1 LHAAIQEALAQEP
14 ALTVRFNVTGRIQLA
29 SPLPVLGKR
38 IVIDG
43 PGAEM
48 LTVLAPPNGPVFE
61 VSGPAEIRGLTVSG
75 GTRAGIRVIDDGA
88 LTATRVTVAENVAG
102 DIRANPTGVRFNDGG
117 GIFNRGILT
126 VVDSLIAGN
135 TAHIGAGIFNSGI
148 LRMTGSTVSDN
159 TAGDDPR
166 GSASGGGITTGG
178 TATITSSRVVGN
190 RAGNGGGIY
199 TSGELTVENSE
210 IADNVVPAG
219 AGVINHGGGIY
230 VTGTARIRDSV
241 IARNTASYGGGIFKS
256 PEASLAITGTSIT
269 SNRAGTSGGGIINN
283 RGTLTLERSTIA
295 NNEGEGLSNNRGTA
309 TLINVT
315 VSGNGRRQGS
325 VGINNTGVGGDVGV
339 LKIIHGTITG
349 NQAGLRNDGVSQVT
363 LRATIL
369 QGNPSAN
376 CTGRIISEGANISS
390 DGTCNLTGPGD
401 RNRTNALLGPLG
413 DNGGKTQTHALSP
426 ESLAIDA
433 AGLCDVPVDQRGES
447 RPQPGAPGLLA
458 ACDSGSYELQPS
470 AE

>member
-14 ALTVRFNVTGRIQLA
+14 SLTVRFNVTGRIQLA

-126 VVDSLIAGN
+126 LVDSLIAGN

-166 GSASGGGITTGG
+166 GSASGGGITTVERPRLRQNRRQ
-178 TATITSSRVVGN
+178 SRRQRRN
-190 RAGNGGGIY
+190 LH
-199 TSGELTVENSE
+199 SGELTVAFSGAHTAGPA
-210 IADNVVPAG
+210 ISITAG
-219 AGVINHGGGIY
+219 ASMYRNK
-230 VTGTARIRDSV
+230 RIR
-241 IARNTASYGGGIFKS
+241 TACAQYRFVRGIFMS
-256 PEASLAITGTSIT
+256 PEAASDC
-269 SNRAGTSGGGIINN
+269 
-283 RGTLTLERSTIA
+283 
-295 NNEGEGLSNNRGTA
+295 
-309 TLINVT
+309 
-315 VSGNGRRQGS
+315 GN
-325 VGINNTGVGGDVGV
+325 
-339 LKIIHGTITG
+339 
-349 NQAGLRNDGVSQVT
+349 A
-363 LRATIL
+363 
-369 QGNPSAN
+369 
-376 CTGRIISEGANISS
+376 
-390 DGTCNLTGPGD
+390 
-401 RNRTNALLGPLG
+401 
-413 DNGGKTQTHALSP
+413 
-426 ESLAIDA
+426 
-433 AGLCDVPVDQRGES
+433 
-447 RPQPGAPGLLA
+447 
-458 ACDSGSYELQPS
+458 
-470 AE
+470 